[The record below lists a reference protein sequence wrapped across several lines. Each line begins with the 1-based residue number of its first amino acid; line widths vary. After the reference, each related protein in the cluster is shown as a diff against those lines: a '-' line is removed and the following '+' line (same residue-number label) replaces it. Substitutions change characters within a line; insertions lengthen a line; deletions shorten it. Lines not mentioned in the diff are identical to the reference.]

1 MNTNKLLFIS
11 GIILIGGYSVYSF
24 WGGNNTVDYSTEV
37 KPILNKH
44 CISCHGGVKKQ
55 GGFSLLFREEALG
68 KTESGKPAIIPGDA
82 KHSEFIIRLT
92 HKDPEER
99 MPLKKEPLK
108 KEEIEILTK
117 WVSQGAN
124 WGEHWAFVK
133 PETPQVP
140 NKSFFAGLFN
150 WFSQKWEKN
159 DIDYFVKHKLDEEG
173 LSPSKQAEK
182 SILLRRVCLDLTG
195 LPPTE
200 KQLQDFL
207 NDNSENAYE
216 KVVDSLLASPQYGER
231 WAGMW
236 LDMARYSDTKG
247 YEKDEARNIWQY
259 RDYVIKAFNKDLPY
273 HQFIKEQLA
282 GDLLKNPSEEQY
294 IATAFHRNTVNNDEG
309 GTDDEE
315 FRNASM
321 VDRVNTT
328 WEMFQGTTMACVQC
342 HSHPYDPIRHED
354 YYKSMAFFYNTR
366 DEDIPDDSPYLRQ
379 FNQPEDKAK
388 LAQLKSWL
396 KSNFGTAKEQEL
408 SHYLTFLEPKIHPHA
423 GDQFINGAL
432 ADNKYLGVRNGGSV
446 RFKALPVEGKRQLL
460 VAYGNKTGSPTF
472 MEIHLGSLTGK
483 LLTTIKL
490 DTTQK
495 GGWTNSWDYQLY
507 DLPAMIGRQDWYL
520 VFKNAKVKPD
530 QSTCVIGSF
539 TLLPEFPGKDRADF
553 RQRKKDFLALISAST
568 ENTPV
573 MLDSPKEF
581 SRQTHVWERG
591 NWLAKTQVVEPDVP
605 AIFGGLPKNAPKN
618 RLGLAMWLGS
628 EENPLTARVAVNR
641 FWEQIFGIGLVETL
655 EDFGTQGFTPTH
667 PALLDYLAVKFMTE
681 YEWKPKRLL
690 KEMVM
695 SATYQQDSKATPD
708 LLEKDPMNRLLARGP
723 RVRLSA
729 EQIRDQALLVSGL
742 LSPKMYG
749 KSVMP
754 YQPDGIWN
762 SPYSSMAWK
771 TSEKD
776 DQYRRALY
784 TYWRRST
791 PYPSMITFDGA
802 NRDICLARRIRTNT
816 PLQALVT
823 LNDPVYLECA
833 KHLAQKMD
841 LIQGSFDSQISN
853 TYQFAI
859 GKPISER
866 KLAVFKKLY
875 TNSLQ
880 AYQQNK
886 SEAEKLLNIC
896 PDDNIKPKNIPDLA
910 AKTLVASTLLNL
922 DEFIMKE

>member
-11 GIILIGGYSVYSF
+11 SIITIGGYSVYSF
-24 WGGNNTVDYSTEV
+24 LGEANKVNYSTEV

-44 CISCHGGVKKQ
+44 CIACHGGVKKQ

-117 WVSQGAN
+117 WVNQGAN

-133 PETPQVP
+133 PEMPKVP
-140 NKSFFAGLFN
+140 NKGFFAGLLSL
-150 WFSQKWEKN
+150 FSSKWEKN
-159 DIDYFVKHKLDEEG
+159 DIDYFVKNKLDEEG

-182 SILLRRVCLDLTG
+182 SILLRRVFLDLTG

-200 KQLQDFL
+200 KQIQDFL
-207 NDNSENAYE
+207 KDDADNAYE

-247 YEKDEARNIWQY
+247 YEKDEGRNIWQY

-273 HQFIKEQLA
+273 NQFIKEQLA
-282 GDLLKNPSEEQY
+282 GDLLKNPTEEQY

-315 FRNASM
+315 FRNATM

-328 WEMFQGTTMACVQC
+328 WEVFQSTTFACVQC

-379 FNQPEDKAK
+379 FTKPEDKAK
-388 LAQLKSWL
+388 LTDLQHWIKN
-396 KSNFGTAKEQEL
+396 NFGTAKEQEI
-408 SHYLTFLEPKIHPHA
+408 SQYLTFLEPKIHPHS

-432 ADNKYLGVRNGGSV
+432 ADTKYLGIRNGGSV
-446 RFKALPVEGKRQLL
+446 RFKSLPLTGKRQLL
-460 VAYGNKTGSPTF
+460 VAYGNKTGSPTL

-483 LLTTIKL
+483 VLTTIKL

-507 DLPAMIGRQDWYL
+507 DLPVMNGRQDWYL
-520 VFKNAKVKPD
+520 TFKNAKVKPD
-530 QSTCVIGSF
+530 QSTCIIGSF
-539 TLLPEFPGKDRADF
+539 TLLPEFPGKGRADYAE
-553 RQRKKDFLALISAST
+553 KKKEFLALVSANT

-573 MLDSPKEF
+573 MLDSPKEYA
-581 SRQTHVWERG
+581 RQTHVWERG
-591 NWLAKTQVVEPDVP
+591 NWLAKTTFVQPDIP
-605 AIFGGLPKNAPKN
+605 ASLGKLPENAPKN

-628 EENPLTARVAVNR
+628 KENPLTARVAVNR
-641 FWEQIFGIGLVETL
+641 FWEQIFGTGLVETL
-655 EDFGTQGFTPTH
+655 EDFGTQGFTPTN
-667 PALLDYLAVKFMTE
+667 ADLLDFLAVKFMDE
-681 YEWKPKRLL
+681 YQWKPKKLL
-690 KEMVM
+690 KEIVM
-695 SATYQQDSKATPD
+695 SATYQQDSKANQD
-708 LLEKDPMNRLLARGP
+708 LLDKDPMNRLLARGP

-742 LSPKMYG
+742 LSQKMYG

-762 SPYSSMAWK
+762 TPYSSMAWK
-771 TSEKD
+771 TSENE

-833 KHLAQKMD
+833 KHLAKKMD
-841 LIQGSFDSQISN
+841 KVGGTLDEQISN
-853 TYQFAI
+853 TYQFTMC
-859 GKPISER
+859 KTISEK
-866 KLAVFKKLY
+866 KLAVLKKLY
-875 TNSLQ
+875 STTFQ
-880 AYQQNK
+880 TYQKNRT
-886 SEAEKLLNIC
+886 EAEKLLNIC

>member
-1 MNTNKLLFIS
+1 MNISKLIFIGS
-11 GIILIGGYSVYSF
+11 IVIIGGYSLYSLNKT
-24 WGGNNTVDYSTEV
+24 GNEVDYSTQV

-44 CISCHGGVKKQ
+44 CIACHGGVKKQ

-82 KHSEFIIRLT
+82 EHSEFIIRLT

-117 WVSQGAN
+117 WVNQGAN

-133 PETPQVP
+133 PEMPTVP
-140 NKSFFAGLFN
+140 NKGFFAGFFSLFGD
-150 WFSQKWEKN
+150 KWEKN
-159 DIDYFVKHKLDEEG
+159 DIDYFVKNKLEQEG
-173 LSPSKQAEK
+173 LKPSTKAEK
-182 SILLRRVCLDLTG
+182 SILLRRLCLDLTG

-200 KQLQDFL
+200 KQIEEFMKD
-207 NDNSENAYE
+207 DSDNAYE
-216 KVVDSLLASPQYGER
+216 KMVDSLLASSQFGER

-247 YEKDEARNIWQY
+247 YEKDEGRNIWQY
-259 RDYVIKAFNKDLPY
+259 RDYVIKAFNQDMPY
-273 HQFIKEQLA
+273 TQFIKEQLA
-282 GDLLKNPSEEQY
+282 GDLLKNPSEQQY

-315 FRNASM
+315 FRNATM

-328 WEMFQGTTMACVQC
+328 WEVFQSTTFACVQC

-366 DEDIPDDSPYLRQ
+366 DEDVPDDSPYLRQ
-379 FNQPEDKAK
+379 FNKPEDQQR
-388 LAQLKSWL
+388 LTQLQTWL
-396 KSNFGTAKEQEL
+396 KTNFSSQQEKEITQ
-408 SHYLTFLEPKIHPHA
+408 YLTFLEPKIHPHA

-446 RFKALPVEGKRQLL
+446 RFKSLPVEGKRQLL
-460 VAYGNKTGSPTF
+460 VAYGNKTGSPTL
-472 MEIHLGSLTGK
+472 MEIRLGSLTGK
-483 LLTTIKL
+483 VLTTIKL

-507 DLPAMIGRQDWYL
+507 DLPKMSGRQDWYL
-520 VFKNAKVKPD
+520 TFKNAKVKPD

-539 TLLPEFPGKDRADF
+539 TLLPEFPGNGKPEYNEKKQSFLELIRAN
-553 RQRKKDFLALISAST
+553 T

-573 MLDSPKEF
+573 MLDNPLEYA
-581 SRQTHVWERG
+581 RQTNVWERG
-591 NWLAKTQVVEPDVP
+591 NWLAKTKVVQPDIP
-605 AIFGGLPKNAPKN
+605 EALGRLPKGAPKN

-628 EENPLTARVAVNR
+628 NENPLTARVAVNR
-641 FWEQIFGIGLVETL
+641 FWEQLFGTGLVETL
-655 EDFGTQGFTPTH
+655 EDFGTQGFTPTNA
-667 PALLDYLAVKFMTE
+667 ALLDFLAIKFMDE
-681 YEWKPKRLL
+681 YQWKPKKLL
-690 KEMVM
+690 KEIVM
-695 SATYQQDSKATPD
+695 SATYQQDSKANED

-742 LSPKMYG
+742 LSYKMYG

-762 SPYSSMAWK
+762 TPYSSMAWK
-771 TSEKD
+771 LSDKEDK
-776 DQYRRALY
+776 YRRALY

-833 KHLAQKMD
+833 KSLAKKMGASGGTID
-841 LIQGSFDSQISN
+841 EQITK
-853 TYQFAI
+853 TYRLTMCKNI
-859 GKPISER
+859 TDK
-866 KLAVFKKLY
+866 KLAILKKLY
-875 TNSLQ
+875 TNTLIT
-880 AYQQNK
+880 YQK
-886 SEAEKLLNIC
+886 SKNEAALLLNIC

>member
-11 GIILIGGYSVYSF
+11 SIIIIGGYSVYSF
-24 WGGNNTVDYSTEV
+24 LGEKNKVDYSTEV

-44 CISCHGGVKKQ
+44 CIACHGGVKKQ

-117 WVSQGAN
+117 WVNQGAN

-133 PETPQVP
+133 PEKPSVP
-140 NKSFFAGLFN
+140 NKGFFAGFFSLFYE
-150 WFSQKWEKN
+150 KWEKN
-159 DIDYFVKHKLDEEG
+159 DIDYFVKNKLDEED
-173 LSPSKQAEK
+173 LAPSKQADK
-182 SILLRRVCLDLTG
+182 AILLRRVCLDLTG

-200 KQLQDFL
+200 KQMQAFL
-207 NDNSENAYE
+207 KDDSENAYE
-216 KVVDSLLASPQYGER
+216 KLVDTLLASPQYGER

-247 YEKDEARNIWQY
+247 YEKDEGRNIWQY

-273 HQFIKEQLA
+273 NQFIKEQLA
-282 GDLLKNPSEEQY
+282 GDLLKNPTTEQY

-309 GTDDEE
+309 GTEDEE
-315 FRNASM
+315 FRNATM

-328 WEMFQGTTMACVQC
+328 WEVFQSTTFACVQC

-366 DEDIPDDSPYLRQ
+366 DEDVPDDSPYLRQ

-388 LAQLKSWL
+388 LANLQHWL
-396 KSNFGTAKEQEL
+396 KTNFSVRQEKEITE
-408 SHYLTFLEPKIHPHA
+408 YLTFLEPKIHPHT

-432 ADNKYLGVRNGGSV
+432 ADTKYLGVRNGGSV
-446 RFKALPVEGKRQLL
+446 RFKALPLSGKRQLL
-460 VAYGNKTGSPTF
+460 VAYGNKTGGSTL
-472 MEIHLGSLTGK
+472 MEIRLGSLTGK
-483 LLTTIKL
+483 VLTTIKL
-490 DTTQK
+490 DTTEK
-495 GGWTNSWDYQLY
+495 RGWTNSWDYQLY
-507 DLPAMIGRQDWYL
+507 DLPKMDGRQDWYL
-520 VFKNAKVKPD
+520 TFKNPKVKPD
-530 QSTCVIGSF
+530 QSTCIIGSF
-539 TLLPEFPGKDRADF
+539 TLLPEFPGRERADF
-553 RQRKKDFLALISAST
+553 AEKKKIFLELVGANT

-573 MLDSPKEF
+573 MLDSPKEYA
-581 SRQTHVWERG
+581 RQTHVWERG
-591 NWLAKTQVVEPDVP
+591 NWLTKTTLVQPDIP
-605 AIFGGLPKNAPKN
+605 ASLGKLPKNAPKN

-628 EENPLTARVAVNR
+628 KENPLTARVAVNR
-641 FWEQIFGIGLVETL
+641 FWEQLFGTGLVETL
-655 EDFGTQGFTPTH
+655 EDFGTQGFTPTNS
-667 PALLDYLAVKFMTE
+667 ALLDFLAVKFMDE
-681 YEWKPKRLL
+681 YQWKPKKLL

-695 SATYQQDSKATPD
+695 SATYQQDSKANQD

-742 LSPKMYG
+742 LSDKMYG

-754 YQPDGIWN
+754 YQPEGIWN
-762 SPYSSMAWK
+762 TPYSSMAWK
-771 TSEKD
+771 LSDKE

-833 KHLAQKMD
+833 KNLAKKMD
-841 LIQGSFDSQISN
+841 KTGGTIDEQIRI
-853 TYQFAI
+853 TYQLTMC
-859 GKPISER
+859 KTISEK
-866 KLAVFKKLY
+866 KLALLKKLY
-875 TNSLQ
+875 VSTFST
-880 AYQQNK
+880 YQKNK
-886 SEAEKLLNIC
+886 VEAEKLLNVC
-896 PDDNIKPKNIPDLA
+896 PDDNIKPKNISDLA